1 MRNKDKRN
9 GLKITA
15 VIFYIIYILAAMF
28 AAVSVTVVDAL
39 PGKYICAGYGAI
51 VVLSVITGILSLG
64 RKRKKGVRIT
74 GLVLSILFA
83 AAYVTGGIYML
94 QAGSFFNQIS
104 DNGKDLSEY
113 CVVVNADSAM
123 EKQEDLQGKDIY
135 ITSEL
140 NSEYLDAQKMLT
152 DEMKEPGVSFN
163 YEYSTDTDKLM
174 GGLLDKSYEA
184 IFLSKGIMDVY
195 SDTHAG
201 FEDSTRIIYSVY
213 VEKETASQ
221 AKAVDVTKEPFNIY
235 ITGLDTTGTIDV
247 LSRSDVNMLVSVN
260 PKTKKI
266 LLTSIPRDYYVKLHT
281 YQQMDKLTHTG
292 IYSADE
298 TVATAEDLLG
308 CDINYY
314 YKCNFTTVTNLVDAI
329 GGVDVNSDFTFVTH
343 GRQNEGFYF
352 TAGQNHL
359 NGASALAFARE
370 RKSFS
375 DGDRQ
380 RIRNQQ
386 IVLAAVLDKVTS
398 SSTLLTKY
406 SSILSSLSSYIET
419 NMSDTDIKA
428 IVKMQLDDMAK
439 WDIKKISL
447 DGEGSSQP
455 CYSAGNAYAS
465 VIMPDES
472 SIEKAKEEIARIF
485 AGIE

>member
-1 MRNKDKRN
+1 MRNKEKRN
-9 GLKITA
+9 GLKIAA

-28 AAVSVTVVDAL
+28 AAAAVTMIDTL
-39 PGKYICAGYGAI
+39 PGKYICAGCGAI
-51 VVLSVITGILSLG
+51 ALLSIITGIFSLG
-64 RKRKKGVRIT
+64 KKRKKGLRIT
-74 GLVLSILFA
+74 GLVLSIIFA
-83 AAYVTGGIYML
+83 AVYITGGIYL
-94 QAGSFFNQIS
+94 IQAGSFFNEIS
-104 DNGKDLSEY
+104 DNGKDLAEY
-113 CVVVNADSAM
+113 CVVVNTDSTM
-123 EKQEDLQGKDIY
+123 EKPEDLQGKDVY

-140 NSEYLDAQKMLT
+140 NNEYLDAQEMLADKMTEL
-152 DEMKEPGVSFN
+152 GVSFD
-163 YEYSTDTDKLM
+163 YEYGTDTDKLM
-174 GGLLDKSYEA
+174 GGLLDNSYEA

-195 SDTHAG
+195 SESHTG

-213 VEKETASQ
+213 LEKETDSQ
-221 AKAVDVTKEPFNIY
+221 AKSVDVTKEPFNIY

-266 LLTSIPRDYYVKLHT
+266 LLTSIPRDYYVRLHT

-292 IYSADE
+292 IYGADE
-298 TVATAEDLLG
+298 TISTAEDLFG

-370 RKSFS
+370 RKSFP

-380 RIRNQQ
+380 RIKNQQ

-406 SSILSSLSSYIET
+406 SSILSGLSGYIET

-465 VIMPDES
+465 VILSDEN

>member
-1 MRNKDKRN
+1 MRNSDKRN
-9 GLKITA
+9 KLKTAA
-15 VIFYIIYILAAMF
+15 VIFYIIYILAAIF
-28 AAVSVTVVDAL
+28 AAVSVTMLDAL
-39 PGKYICAGYGAI
+39 PGKYICAGCSVI
-51 VVLSVITGILSLG
+51 VVISVLAGILSLG
-64 RKRKKGVRIT
+64 SKRKKGVRAA
-74 GLVLSILFA
+74 GLVLSIIFA
-83 AAYVTGGIYML
+83 AAYITGGIYML

-113 CVVVNADSAM
+113 CVVVNADSSV
-123 EKQEDLQGKDIY
+123 EKPEALQGKTVY

-140 NSEYLDAQKMLT
+140 NDEYLEAQKLLA
-152 DEMKEPGVSFN
+152 DELKEQGVTFD
-163 YEYSTDTDKLM
+163 YDYSTDTDKLM
-174 GGLLDKSYEA
+174 AGVLDKSLEA
-184 IFLSKGIMDVY
+184 IFLPKGIMEVY
-195 SDTHAG
+195 SENHAG
-201 FEDSTRIIYSVY
+201 FEDSTRIVYSVF
-213 VEKETASQ
+213 VEKESASQ
-221 AKAVDVTKEPFNIY
+221 AKTVDVTKEPFNIY

-292 IYSADE
+292 IYGADE
-298 TVATAEDLLG
+298 TVATVEDLLG

-329 GGVDVNSDFTFVTH
+329 GGVDVNSEFSFVTH

-352 TAGQNHL
+352 TAGPNHL

-380 RIRNQQ
+380 RIKNQQ

-406 SSILSSLSSYIET
+406 SSILSGLSSYIET
-419 NMSDTDIKA
+419 NMSDADIKA

-439 WDIKKISL
+439 WDIEKISL

-465 VIMPDES
+465 VILPDEA
-472 SIEKAKEEIARIF
+472 SIEAAKEEIARIF

>member
-1 MRNKDKRN
+1 MRNKEKRN
-9 GLKITA
+9 GLKIAA
-15 VIFYIIYILAAMF
+15 VLFYIIYILAAMF
-28 AAVSVTVVDAL
+28 AAVSVTMVDTL
-39 PGKYICAGYGAI
+39 PGKYICAGCGAI
-51 VVLSVITGILSLG
+51 VLLSIITGIFSLG
-64 RKRKKGVRIT
+64 KKRKKGLRIT
-74 GLVLSILFA
+74 GLVLSIIFA
-83 AAYVTGGIYML
+83 AVYITGGIYL
-94 QAGSFFNQIS
+94 IQAGSFFNQIS
-104 DNGKDLSEY
+104 DNGKDLAEY
-113 CVVVNADSAM
+113 CVVVNTDSTI
-123 EKQEDLQGKDIY
+123 EKPENLQGKDVY

-140 NSEYLDAQKMLT
+140 NNEYLDAQEMLA
-152 DEMKEPGVSFN
+152 DEMKELGVSFD
-163 YEYSTDTDKLM
+163 YEYGVDADRLM

-184 IFLSKGIMDVY
+184 IFLSRGIMDVY
-195 SDTHAG
+195 SESHAG

-213 VEKETASQ
+213 LEKETDSQ
-221 AKAVDVTKEPFNIY
+221 AKSVDVTKEPFNIY

-266 LLTSIPRDYYVKLHT
+266 LLTSIPRDYYVRLHT

-292 IYSADE
+292 IYGADE
-298 TVATAEDLLG
+298 TIATAEDLFG

-380 RIRNQQ
+380 RIKNQQ

-398 SSTLLTKY
+398 STTLLTKY
-406 SSILSSLSSYIET
+406 SSILSGLSGYIET

-455 CYSAGNAYAS
+455 CYSAGNAYAF
-465 VIMPDES
+465 VILSDEN
-472 SIEKAKEEIARIF
+472 SIENAREEIARIF

>member
-1 MRNKDKRN
+1 MRNKEKRN
-9 GLKITA
+9 GLKIAA
-15 VIFYIIYILAAMF
+15 VIFYVIYVLAAMF
-28 AAVSVTVVDAL
+28 AAVAVTMVDTL
-39 PGKYICAGYGAI
+39 PGKYICAGCGAI
-51 VVLSVITGILSLG
+51 ALLSIITGIFSLG
-64 RKRKKGVRIT
+64 KKRKKGLRIT
-74 GLVLSILFA
+74 GLVLSIIFA
-83 AAYVTGGIYML
+83 AVYITGGIYII
-94 QAGSFFNQIS
+94 QAGSFFNEIS
-104 DNGKDLSEY
+104 DNGKDLAEY
-113 CVVVNADSAM
+113 CVVVNAAGTM
-123 EKQEDLQGKDIY
+123 EKPEDLQGRDVY

-140 NSEYLDAQKMLT
+140 NNEYLDAQELLAA
-152 DEMKEPGVSFN
+152 EMTELGVSFD
-163 YEYSTDTDKLM
+163 YEYGTDTDKLM
-174 GGLLDKSYEA
+174 GGLLDNSYEA

-195 SDTHAG
+195 SESHTG

-213 VEKETASQ
+213 LEKETDSQ
-221 AKAVDVTKEPFNIY
+221 AKSVDVTKEPFNIY

-247 LSRSDVNMLVSVN
+247 VSRSDVNMLVSVN

-266 LLTSIPRDYYVKLHT
+266 LLTSIPRDYYVRLHT

-292 IYSADE
+292 IYGADE
-298 TVATAEDLLG
+298 TISTAEDLFG

-343 GRQNEGFYF
+343 GRQNEGYYF

-370 RKSFS
+370 RKSFP

-380 RIRNQQ
+380 RIKNQQ
-386 IVLAAVLDKVTS
+386 IVLAAVLEKVTS

-406 SSILSSLSSYIET
+406 SSILSSLSGYIET

-447 DGEGSSQP
+447 DGKGSSQP

-465 VIMPDES
+465 VILSDEN

>member
-1 MRNKDKRN
+1 MRNKEKRN
-9 GLKITA
+9 GLKIAA

-28 AAVSVTVVDAL
+28 AAAAVTMVDTL
-39 PGKYICAGYGAI
+39 PGKYIYTGCGAI
-51 VVLSVITGILSLG
+51 ALLSIITGIFSLG
-64 RKRKKGVRIT
+64 KKRKKGLRIT
-74 GLVLSILFA
+74 GLVLSIIFA
-83 AAYVTGGIYML
+83 AVYIAGGIYII
-94 QAGSFFNQIS
+94 QAGSFFNEIS
-104 DNGKDLSEY
+104 DNGRDLAEY
-113 CVVVNADSAM
+113 CVVVKADSTI
-123 EKQEDLQGKDIY
+123 EKPEDLQGRDVY

-140 NSEYLDAQKMLT
+140 NSEYLDAQEMLAE
-152 DEMKEPGVSFN
+152 EMTELGVSFD
-163 YEYSTDTDKLM
+163 YEYGTDTDKLM
-174 GGLLDKSYEA
+174 GGLLDSSYEA

-195 SDTHAG
+195 SENHTG

-213 VEKETASQ
+213 LEKETDSQ
-221 AKAVDVTKEPFNIY
+221 AKSVDVTTEPFNIY

-266 LLTSIPRDYYVKLHT
+266 LLTSIPRDYYVRLHT

-292 IYSADE
+292 IYGADE
-298 TVATAEDLLG
+298 TISTAEDLFG

-370 RKSFS
+370 RKSFP

-380 RIRNQQ
+380 RIKNQQ
-386 IVLAAVLDKVTS
+386 IVLAAVLEKVTS

-406 SSILSSLSSYIET
+406 SSILSGLSGYIET

-465 VIMPDES
+465 VILSDEN
-472 SIEKAKEEIARIF
+472 SIEAAREEIARIF

>member
-1 MRNKDKRN
+1 MRNSDKRN
-9 GLKITA
+9 KLKTAA
-15 VIFYIIYILAAMF
+15 VIFYIIYILAAIF
-28 AAVSVTVVDAL
+28 ASVAVTMLDAL
-39 PGKYICAGYGAI
+39 PGKYICAGCSAI
-51 VVLSVITGILSLG
+51 VVISVLAGILSLG
-64 RKRKKGVRIT
+64 SKRKKGVRAA
-74 GLVLSILFA
+74 GLVLSIIFA
-83 AAYVTGGIYML
+83 AAYITGGIYML

-113 CVVVNADSAM
+113 CVVVNADSSI
-123 EKQEDLQGKDIY
+123 EKPEALQGKPVY

-140 NSEYLDAQKMLT
+140 NDEYLEAQKLLA
-152 DEMKEPGVSFN
+152 DELKALGVTFD
-163 YEYSTDTDKLM
+163 YDYSTDTDKLM
-174 GGLLDKSYEA
+174 AGVLDKSLEA
-184 IFLSKGIMDVY
+184 IFLPKGIMEVY
-195 SDTHAG
+195 SENHAG
-201 FEDSTRIIYSVY
+201 FEDSTRIVYSVF
-213 VEKETASQ
+213 VEKESASQ
-221 AKAVDVTKEPFNIY
+221 AKTVDVTKEPFNIY

-292 IYSADE
+292 IYGADE
-298 TVATAEDLLG
+298 TVATVEDLLG

-314 YKCNFTTVTNLVDAI
+314 YKCNFTTVTNLVEAI
-329 GGVDVNSDFTFVTH
+329 GGVDVNSEFSFVTH

-352 TAGQNHL
+352 TAGPNHL

-380 RIRNQQ
+380 RIKNQQ

-406 SSILSSLSSYIET
+406 SSILSGLSSYIET
-419 NMSDTDIKA
+419 NMSDADIKA

-439 WDIKKISL
+439 WDIEKISL
-447 DGEGSSQP
+447 DGEGNSQP

-465 VIMPDES
+465 VILPDEA
-472 SIEKAKEEIARIF
+472 SIETAKEEIARIF